1 MKFSAREFIYFAV
14 MLGLLGCAYFFVFQK
29 ANLRREQLKT
39 EITLRQT
46 ALTNLMLATAGVE
59 DLNRKVDD
67 LKKAIEFFESK
78 LPAEKEVDKILKEV
92 WQMAEANSLQTQTV
106 KTLKAERNANYSEQP
121 IQMSLS
127 GDFNGFYAFLLQ
139 LEKLPRLTKVT
150 NMSLKKIDER
160 DGEMQAQLTLSI
172 FFEPD
177 AQSTASADD

>member
-1 MKFSAREFIYFAV
+1 MKLGARELIFFCV
-14 MLGLLGCAYFFVFQK
+14 MLGLLGCAYFFVFAK
-29 ANLRREQLKT
+29 ANDKRESLKADIAT
-39 EITLRQT
+39 RQE
-46 ALTNLMLATAGVE
+46 ALANLNHATAGIE
-59 DLNRKVDD
+59 NLNRKVEE

-106 KTLKAERNANYSEQP
+106 KTLKPERNANYSEQP

-127 GDFNGFYAFLLQ
+127 GDFNGFYSFLLQ
-139 LEKLPRLTKVT
+139 LEKLPRLTKLT
-150 NMSLKKIDER
+150 NMTLRKIDDR

-177 AQSTASADD
+177 AAQATAR